1 MKEKLQRF
9 LQKVLGYD
17 NYLYWFARVK
27 TSFFKGSTYEAEF
40 FEFLNLVPAGTI
52 LDIGANIG
60 ITTVPIAQKFPQQ
73 KLHSFEPIPSNCRA
87 LKLVVEHYKINNVTL
102 HEVALGEQPGE
113 LKLVVP
119 VINGVRMQ
127 GLSHAYV
134 EGNTDDWNKG
144 EIHHIPM
151 LKLDEI
157 QALQREEKIAA
168 IKIDVENFEYYVLKG
183 GRKLLEKHHPVI
195 YCELWENEMRQP
207 VMGLLKEIGYKVKV
221 FEGKNLVDYNGQK
234 GTNFIFV
241 Y

>member
-1 MKEKLQRF
+1 MKEKIQKF

-40 FEFLNLVPAGTI
+40 FEFLNLIPAGTI

-60 ITTVPIAQKFPQQ
+60 ITTVPIAQKFP
-73 KLHSFEPIPSNCRA
+73 KARLHSFEPIPSNTKA
-87 LKLVVEHYKINNVTL
+87 LRRIIKHYKLNNVQL
-102 HEVALGEQPGE
+102 HEVALGEAPGE

-119 VINGVRMQ
+119 IIKGVRMQ

-151 LKLDEI
+151 LKLDDMEV
-157 QALQREEKIAA
+157 LKKEDKIAA

-183 GRKLLEKHHPVI
+183 GRQLLEKHKPII
-195 YCELWENEMRQP
+195 YCELWENEMRYK
-207 VMGLLKEIGYKVKV
+207 VMDLVKDIGYKVKV
-221 FEGKNLVDYNGQK
+221 FEGKNLVDYTGQP

-241 Y
+241 